1 MSVYSLTRS
10 RTRFFTAVALL
21 VVAGSIAGFFGVRG
35 LVAEADDS
43 PDGLAVATPPPVS
56 TPVPGAAVETPTGVI
71 SDEEHEAAIA
81 AYLACIEDK
90 GLGVLDV
97 YPGEGRRPT
106 RFTIRTNDSDGTPD
120 AATVRN
126 AQAALMSC
134 QKDFAGIDA
143 AWSLGRPRPTS
154 VEIDAMLERVVA
166 CVADGG
172 VPELGDVPSSAVPA
186 RSYGPDVRPT
196 FPWTD
201 LGPDAAPAARQC
213 FAAEEAVSGLQV
225 PLATWDCYA
234 PPEGIE
240 MSAKWMTLCV
250 VNGPERAAELM
261 DE

>member
-1 MSVYSLTRS
+1 MSVYSVTHS
-10 RTRFFTAVALL
+10 KYRFIGALALL
-21 VVAGSIAGFFGVRG
+21 VVVGSIAGFFGVRG

-43 PDGLAVATPPPVS
+43 SDGLALATPPPVS
-56 TPVPGAAVETPTGVI
+56 TPAPGAAVETPTGVI

-106 RFTIRTNDSDGTPD
+106 RFTIVVPDSDGTPD
-120 AATVRN
+120 DATVRN
-126 AQAALMSC
+126 AQAATMSC

-143 AWSLGRPRPTS
+143 AWSLDRPRPTS
-154 VEIDAMLERVVA
+154 AEIDAMLERVAA
-166 CVADGG
+166 CVAGGG
-172 VPELGDVPSSAVPA
+172 VPELGDVPASAVPP
-186 RSYGPDVRPT
+186 RDYGPDVRPT
-196 FPWTD
+196 FPMTD
-201 LGPDAAPAARQC
+201 LGPGAALAARQC

-240 MSAKWMTLCV
+240 MSAKWITLCV

-261 DE
+261 GE